1 MGSAESSQAR
11 KTGPTG
17 MEARVKPSGPTGGR
31 SASPARA
38 EGNASEA
45 EGDLLERALGRGNL
59 LRALKRVERNRGA
72 AGVDGMGV
80 EELRPFLKTHWLELR
95 ERLLGGTYR
104 PSPVRRVEIPK
115 PDGGVRKL
123 GIPTVLDRFLQ
134 QALLQVM
141 TPVFDPEMSASSY
154 GFRPGRSAHQ
164 SVQAARGYIREG
176 HTWVVDLDLKQFF
189 DHVNHDRLMARV
201 ARKVKDRRVLR
212 LIRRY
217 LQSGVMECGVVVA
230 TEEGTPQGGPL
241 SPLLANIY
249 LDELDRELEKRAHRF
264 CRYADDCNIYVRSRR
279 AGERVMAGVRKLLE
293 GRLKLQVNEAKS
305 AVDRPWKRKFL
316 GFSVLPGK
324 EAKLRLAPQSIRR
337 VKDRVRE
344 MTRRGRSQNLGE
356 RIRVLNQYLGGW
368 IGYYALAETPSVIEG
383 LQEWLRHRLR
393 ACVWRQWRRIRTR
406 YRELRALGLPER
418 VVGFMANTRKGPW
431 RIAQSPPLHEGL
443 NGAFWKAQGLLDL
456 RERYQLLHRA

>member
-1 MGSAESSQAR
+1 
-11 KTGPTG
+11 
-17 MEARVKPSGPTGGR
+17 MEERVKPSGPAGG
-31 SASPARA
+31 SSVSPARTRGRA
-38 EGNASEA
+38 TEA
-45 EGDLLERALGRGNL
+45 EGDLLERILERENL

-80 EELRPFLKTHWLELR
+80 EELRPYLREHWLSLR
-95 ERLLGGTYR
+95 ERLLEGTYR
-104 PSPVRRVEIPK
+104 PSPVRRVDIPK

-134 QALLQVM
+134 QAFLQVL
-141 TPVFDPEMSASSY
+141 TPLFDPEMSASSY

-164 SVQAARGYIREG
+164 AVQTARGYIREG
-176 HTWVVDLDLKQFF
+176 RAWVVDVDLKQFF
-189 DHVNHDRLMARV
+189 DHVNHDRLMARL
-201 ARKVKDRRVLR
+201 ARTVTDRRVLR

-217 LQSGVMECGVVVA
+217 LQSGVMEGGVVVS

-249 LDELDRELEKRAHRF
+249 LDEWDKELEKRGHRF

-279 AGERVMAGVRKLLE
+279 AGERVLAGMRKFLE

-337 VKDRVRE
+337 MKDRVRE
-344 MTRRGRSQNLGE
+344 ITRRGRSQALGD
-356 RIRVLNQYLGGW
+356 RIQALNEYLGGW
-368 IGYYALAETPSVIEG
+368 VGYFVLAETPSVMED
-383 LQEWLRHRLR
+383 LSKWVRHRLR
-393 ACVWRQWRRIRTR
+393 ACVWRQWRRVRTR
-406 YRELRALGLPER
+406 YRELRALGLPEG
-418 VVGFMANTRKGPW
+418 VVGYMANTRKGPW
-431 RIAQSPPLHEGL
+431 RIAQSPPLQQGL
-443 NGAFWKAQGLLDL
+443 NGAFWKAHGLLDMH
-456 RERYQLLHRA
+456 ERYQLLRDSWRTAGCGPARPVV

>member
-1 MGSAESSQAR
+1 
-11 KTGPTG
+11 
-17 MEARVKPSGPTGGR
+17 
-31 SASPARA
+31 
-38 EGNASEA
+38 
-45 EGDLLERALGRGNL
+45 LERALERGNL
-59 LRALKRVERNRGA
+59 LRALKRVEGNRGA

-80 EELRPFLKTHWLELR
+80 EDLRPYLKTHWLDLR
-95 ERLLGGTYR
+95 EGLLAGAYR

-123 GIPTVLDRFLQ
+123 GIPTVLDRFIQ
-134 QALLQVM
+134 QALGQVL

-164 SVQAARGYIREG
+164 AVQAARGYIREG
-176 HTWVVDLDLKQFF
+176 RTWVVDLDLKQFF
-189 DHVNHDRLMARV
+189 DQVNHDRLMARV
-201 ARKVKDRRVLR
+201 ARKVHDRRVLR

-217 LQSGVMECGVVVA
+217 LQSGVMEQGVVLEV
-230 TEEGTPQGGPL
+230 EEGTPQGGPL

-249 LDELDRELEKRAHRF
+249 LDELDRELEKRGHTF

-324 EAKLRLAPQSIRR
+324 EAKIRLAPQSIRK
-337 VKDRVRE
+337 VKDRMRAI
-344 MTRRGRSQNLGE
+344 TRRGRSQNLEE
-356 RIRVLNQYLGGW
+356 RIRRLNEYLGGW
-368 IGYYALAETPSVIEG
+368 IGYFALAETPSVIAE

-431 RIAQSPPLHEGL
+431 RIARSPPLQQGL
-443 NGAFWKAQGLLDL
+443 DGAFWSRHGLIDL
-456 RERYQLLHRA
+456 NQRYRLLRRA